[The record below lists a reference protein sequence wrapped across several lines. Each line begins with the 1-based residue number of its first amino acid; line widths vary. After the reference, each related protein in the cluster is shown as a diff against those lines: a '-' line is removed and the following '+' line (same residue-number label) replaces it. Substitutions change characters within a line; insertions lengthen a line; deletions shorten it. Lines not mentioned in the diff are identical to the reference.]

1 MRIFVTGASG
11 FIGRHLVAA
20 LAEAHQVFAAVRRR
34 PTEAPAGVS
43 WIEHDFTA
51 AAPPTEWP
59 AAIDAVV
66 HLAQSRHYRAFPE
79 KASDIYSVGL
89 DATMRLLDWARVAGA
104 RKFVLA
110 STGGLY
116 GAGPRPFRES
126 DPVAIG
132 PGPLGFYFT
141 VKRLSEMLAEQYA
154 PFFAVAILRVFFA
167 YGQGQAPSMLMARLI
182 ESVRAGE
189 PVRLHGKDG
198 IRINPVHVADAVRVI
213 ARCLDADASGVFN
226 VAGPEVVSLRET
238 AAHIGAALGRTPR
251 FVTEPGAAAD
261 LVADIDRL
269 RRELVPPT
277 VAMREGLR
285 SACEAPP
292 SVRAR

>member
-11 FIGRHLVAA
+11 FIGSHLVAA
-20 LAEAHQVFAAVRRR
+20 LADTHQVFAAARHR
-34 PTEAPAGVS
+34 PAAASPGVT
-43 WIEHDFTA
+43 WIEHDFA
-51 AAPPTEWP
+51 AAAQPTGWP

-66 HLAQSRHYRAFPE
+66 HLAQSRHYRSFPE
-79 KASDIYSVGL
+79 QARDIYSVGL
-89 DATMRLLDWARVAGA
+89 DATMRLLDWARTAGA

-116 GAGPRPFRES
+116 GAGPRPFREQ

-132 PGPLGFYFT
+132 PGPLAFYFT

-154 PFFAVAILRVFFA
+154 SFFAVTILRVFFA
-167 YGQGQAPSMLMARLI
+167 YGPGQAPGMLMARLI
-182 ESVRAGE
+182 ESVRSGE

-198 IRINPVHVADAVRVI
+198 IRLNPVHVADAVRVI
-213 ARCLDADASGVFN
+213 ARCLDAAVDGVVN

-238 AAHIGAALGRTPR
+238 AVQIGAALDRTPR
-251 FVTEPGAAAD
+251 FVNEPGAALD

-269 RRELVPPT
+269 CRELVPP
-277 VAMREGLR
+277 VVGLREGLR
-285 SACEAPP
+285 TAWGTP
-292 SVRAR
+292 SVRAS